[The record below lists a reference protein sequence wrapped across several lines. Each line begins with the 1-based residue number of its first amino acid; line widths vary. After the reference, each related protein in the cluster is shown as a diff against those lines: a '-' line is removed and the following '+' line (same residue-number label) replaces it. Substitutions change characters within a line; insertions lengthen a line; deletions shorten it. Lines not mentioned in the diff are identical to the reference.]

1 MNKVI
6 LGMIC
11 LLGLGGATAN
21 AQTLERTVVASSG
34 EYLTNP
40 NINLTLSCTI
50 GEPVVTTL
58 TNIKLILTQGFQ
70 QPLENEITGIDYN
83 TADWS
88 IKAFPNPFN
97 DVINVEISS
106 DMASEFSITMTNLLG
121 QTFGGEYLANHYPG
135 KNVYQINTA
144 SLAQGLYIVTVAS
157 KDGKL
162 VKSFKVTN
170 VK

>member
-11 LLGLGGATAN
+11 LFGLGGATAN

-34 EYLTNP
+34 EYLTSP

-50 GEPVVTTL
+50 GEPVVATL

-70 QPLENEITGIDYN
+70 QPLENDVLSVDIN

-97 DVINVEISS
+97 DVINIEISS
-106 DMASEFSITMTNLLG
+106 DKASEFTITMTNLLG
-121 QTFGGEYLANHYPG
+121 QNFGGEYLANHYPG
-135 KNVYQINTA
+135 KNVYQLNT
-144 SLAQGLYIVTVAS
+144 STLAQGMYIVTVAS

-162 VKSFKVTN
+162 VKTFKVTN